1 MAVKNVTY
9 KEPKGYFSA
18 SMRKEAKKWE
28 SEQKAKEKASNAKK
42 K

>member
-18 SMRKEAKKWE
+18 SMLKEAKKWE
-28 SEQKAKEKASNAKK
+28 AEQKTKQKASDKK
-42 K
+42 KK